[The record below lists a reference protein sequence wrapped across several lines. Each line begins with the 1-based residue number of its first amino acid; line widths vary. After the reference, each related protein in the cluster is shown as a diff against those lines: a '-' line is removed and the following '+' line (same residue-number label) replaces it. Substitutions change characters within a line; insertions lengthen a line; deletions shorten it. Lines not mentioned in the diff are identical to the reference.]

1 MIRIAI
7 LIFLLSS
14 CITEKR
20 CNEKFPPR
28 ESVEVRD
35 SIVYRDTTIIIP
47 PDTISFT
54 FIDTC
59 QDMDTVFITKNGKVR
74 VIREKGRMWVDCVSA
89 PKDFLATLQDR
100 HRHTIRTIVK
110 GLTWWEKAFIL
121 IGKFFLFLLL
131 ASMLYVIGKRW
142 IR

>member
-1 MIRIAI
+1 MRYLL

-14 CITEKR
+14 CVTQRR
-20 CNEKFPPR
+20 CNEKFPPK
-28 ESVEVRD
+28 ETVVVLD

-59 QDMDTVFITKNGKVR
+59 QDMFITQKGKVR

-142 IR
+142 IK

>member
-1 MIRIAI
+1 MRYLLI
-7 LIFLLSS
+7 IFLLSS
-14 CITEKR
+14 CVTQRR

-59 QDMDTVFITKNGKVR
+59 QDMDTVFITQKGKVR
-74 VIREKGRMWVDCVSA
+74 VIREKGRMWVDCVTA
-89 PKDFLATLQDR
+89 PKGFLATLQDR
-100 HRHTIRTIVK
+100 HRHTIRTIVR
-110 GLTWWEKAFIL
+110 G
-121 IGKFFLFLLL
+121 
-131 ASMLYVIGKRW
+131 
-142 IR
+142 